1 MSAKAVFENL
11 YEEFNEELFNILE
24 FWSLQSLD
32 TVNGGFVGRIS
43 NTGKIDFNAGK
54 GAVLNARILWTFSAA
69 YRIIGSEK
77 LEVLAKRA
85 ADYLKVHFWDKING
99 GLYWELD
106 HSGSPVNTRKQ
117 AYAQGFG
124 IYAFS
129 EHYLAT
135 GNTSSLEYAKKL
147 YQLLEVHFREEKFG
161 GYIEAL
167 DKDWNPLEDMR
178 LSEKE
183 DNLPK
188 SMNTHLHILEPYT
201 NLYRAWPNERLKAS
215 IIHLLEVFQKH
226 IIDDA
231 GHFTLLFEMD
241 WERKCDIVSFGHEIE
256 GAWLLREAVHEIG
269 TESLS
274 EEIQRTA
281 IRLVENTLKDGL
293 DKDGSLFYEREGDH
307 LDTDKHWWP
316 QAEAMVGL
324 MDAWEITKDEKYIL
338 ALEKVWDY
346 VKENVID
353 YENGEWYG
361 KVDINGDP
369 YEQEDKVGLWKCP
382 YHNSRAMIEMIRRI
396 REHSNNDS
404 LLS

>member
-1 MSAKAVFENL
+1 MSAKVIFANL
-11 YEEFNEELFNILE
+11 YEEFSEELSSILE
-24 FWSLQSLD
+24 FWSLQSVD

-43 NTGKIDFNAGK
+43 NAGKIDFDAGK

-69 YRIIGSEK
+69 YRTIGSEK
-77 LEVLAKRA
+77 LEILANRA
-85 ADYLKVHFWDKING
+85 ADYLKLYFWDNING

-106 HSGSPVNTRKQ
+106 HRGSPVNTRKQ

-124 IYAFS
+124 IYALS

-135 GNTSSLEYAKKL
+135 GNISSLKYAKKL
-147 YQLLEVHFREEKFG
+147 YGLLEKYFWDEKFG
-161 GYIEAL
+161 GYLEAL

-178 LSEKE
+178 LSAKE

-215 IIHLLEVFQKH
+215 IVHLLDIFQQH

-231 GHFTLLFEMD
+231 GHFTLLFELD

-256 GAWLLREAVHEIG
+256 GAWLLHEAACE
-269 TESLS
+269 TDAESSLY
-274 EEIQRTA
+274 EIQQTA
-281 IRLVENTLKDGL
+281 IKLVENTLKDGL

-324 MDAWEITKDEKYIL
+324 MDAWEITKNEKYIS

-361 KVDINGDP
+361 KINIKGEP

-382 YHNSRAMIEMIRRI
+382 YHNSRAMIELMRRI
-396 REHSNNDS
+396 RKHCDNDS
-404 LLS
+404 LFT